1 MIQKFKSLSP
11 INKIII
17 SCAPI
22 LYISI
27 FLILYF
33 TLGKQLT
40 VIISD
45 KGSMKEWISS
55 FGIYDEAVFVLIR
68 ALQTVIKIIPAEPLE
83 IGAGYI
89 WGTYKGLVLCMLGTE
104 IGSAIILILTS
115 VFGTKLLNML
125 FDLEQIKKW
134 SFISNVKRKYLF
146 LTVLYL
152 VPGTP
157 KDFITYFV
165 GVTDTKIL
173 PFLIITGIARIPSVI
188 TSTWCGE
195 ILDRGSLKSF
205 IIAFSAITVISL
217 ALGYLVQKKL
227 KKRID

>member
-17 SCAPI
+17 SCAPL
-22 LYISI
+22 LYIGI

-45 KGSMKEWISS
+45 KNSMKEWISS
-55 FGIYDEAVFVLIR
+55 FGIYDEVVFVLIR

-89 WGTYKGLVLCMLGTE
+89 WGTYKGLALCMLGTE

-152 VPGTP
+152 IPGTP

-173 PFLIITGIARIPSVI
+173 PFLIITGLARIPSIV

-195 ILDRGSLKSF
+195 ILDKGSLMHF
-205 IIAFSAITVISL
+205 ILAFSAITIISL
-217 ALGYLVQKKL
+217 LLGYLAQKKL
-227 KKRID
+227 KKVY